1 MPQPGRL
8 PRSRYLSLLF
18 LAAALF
24 DAADASASPPVSD
37 PRWLPWIGCWMPSG
51 ATEDAAA
58 IVRGVQRVCV
68 MPVDGSEG
76 VDVVTVANGE
86 IVSRLRLDASGQRH
100 PVEREGCTG
109 WESVRWSAESERIF
123 LRSELTCSGD
133 ITRRSSGILAV
144 VSPSDWVDVQ
154 VVSVG
159 DQRSTR
165 ILRYRSV
172 ADTSAVAREIAA
184 AVRDR
189 ELARQTARLAAAS
202 SPTIADVVEAS
213 REVEPAVVE
222 AWLLQRMPRFT
233 LDGSTLRRLD
243 DARVAGSVI
252 DLVVALASPERF
264 GHRLAARGYTFM
276 RIDPPRGAT
285 VAVATPPVD
294 VSAAESRASVGITI
308 EGREYY
314 GHLQHRHYEGCG
326 HYDVPYLAGVPLA
339 LYGIHPY
346 WLRGVYGYGGY
357 GWYGY
362 YPYEPYD
369 PYRPTPAAPAP
380 NRGPVIELP
389 GRRPTRP
396 APQPDPDPATRPAG
410 GRVINGRGYTR
421 PPEPETARA
430 TSPSPEPA
438 PPVEVPRQT
447 PTRTA
452 VPRPAPPPAPA
463 STGTSRGQ
471 ASTPPAAQRAP
482 EAKPA
487 ATETRPAPAAEPRT
501 AKRRPPGV
509 S

>member
-1 MPQPGRL
+1 MIQPGRAL
-8 PRSRYLSLLF
+8 RPLHVFLLF
-18 LAAALF
+18 LAGALLG
-24 DAADASASPPVSD
+24 AADADASPPTTD
-37 PRWLPWIGCWMPSG
+37 PRWLPWIGCWAPSG
-51 ATEDAAA
+51 TTEDAAGT
-58 IVRGVQRVCV
+58 VRGVQRVCV
-68 MPVDGSEG
+68 MPVEGSEG
-76 VDVVTVANGE
+76 VDVVNIANDG
-86 IVSRLRLDASGQRH
+86 IISRLRLDASGQRH
-100 PVEREGCTG
+100 PVDRGGCTG
-109 WESVRWSAESERIF
+109 WESARWSAESERIF
-123 LRSELTCSGD
+123 LRSELTCSGN
-133 ITRRSSGILAV
+133 IARRSSGIIAV

-159 DQRSTR
+159 DQQSTR

-172 ADTSAVAREIAA
+172 ADTSAIAKEIAA

-202 SPTIADVVEAS
+202 SPTITDVVEAS

-233 LDGSTLRRLD
+233 LDGSSLRRLD
-243 DARVAGSVI
+243 DARVPGSVI
-252 DLVVALASPERF
+252 DLVVTLASPERF

-276 RIDPPRGAT
+276 RIDPPRATT
-285 VAVATPPVD
+285 VAIATPRVD
-294 VSAAESRASVGITI
+294 APAADSRVSVGVTI

-326 HYDVPYLAGVPLA
+326 HYDLPYLAGIPLA

-357 GWYGY
+357 GGYGY
-362 YPYEPYD
+362 YPYQPYD
-369 PYRPTPAAPAP
+369 PYRPTPPAP

-389 GRRPTRP
+389 DRRPTRP

-430 TSPSPEPA
+430 TSPSAASAPRAEVPRPEPA
-438 PPVEVPRQT
+438 
-447 PTRTA
+447 RTA
-452 VPRPAPPPAPA
+452 VPRSAPPPAA
-463 STGTSRGQ
+463 SSSGTSRGQ

-482 EAKPA
+482 ETKPA

-501 AKRRPPGV
+501 AKRRPPPGA
-509 S
+509 